1 MRRRGGEAG
10 RGGEDGGR
18 PTARSSESGKIV
30 RMECVRTEDDRR
42 RRRGA
47 AVAAGRSSESH
58 DQRLVE
64 TGSEKHKRE
73 KEGKKHNEITRCL
86 SESD

>member
-1 MRRRGGEAG
+1 MKAGE
-10 RGGEDGGR
+10 GGEDGGR
-18 PTARSSESGKIV
+18 PTARSSESGRIG

-47 AVAAGRSSESH
+47 AVAAAGRSSESH

-64 TGSEKHKRE
+64 AGSEKHK
-73 KEGKKHNEITRCL
+73 EGKN
-86 SESD
+86 